1 MKKIKI
7 KKDPNAIED
16 YMPTFADMVTLLMA
30 FFVLLFA
37 MSDPDPGKF
46 EDFSE
51 AMTEELSGEQIQS
64 EFEELEENLQEII
77 EEQELSESVDVE
89 LHPNGIEIKMEGSSL
104 FDGCSAEVK
113 SDMEP
118 VIYNIS
124 NAITDLLNN
133 SNYEKYIIEVKGH
146 TDDEP
151 PTTCEYFNTNWE
163 LSAYRA
169 TGVVEQ
175 LIAAGIEK
183 EKVLAIAMADSDPL
197 IKYDAPS
204 EYSIDE
210 IRAINRR
217 VEIFI
222 NRFNNFD

>member
-30 FFVLLFA
+30 FFVLLYA

-51 AMTEELSGEQIQS
+51 AMHEELSGEEVQS
-64 EFEELEENLQEII
+64 EFESLEESLQEII
-77 EEQELSESVDVE
+77 EDQDISESVEVE
-89 LHPNGIEIKMEGSSL
+89 LRPDGIEIKMEGSSL
-104 FDGCSAEVK
+104 FNACSAEVK
-113 SDMEP
+113 SNMES
-118 VIYNIS
+118 VISNIS
-124 NAITDLLNN
+124 NAITELLNN
-133 SNYEKYIIEVKGH
+133 SNYKNYIIEVKGH
-146 TDDEP
+146 TDNQP
-151 PTTCEYFNTNWE
+151 PTTCRNFDTNWE

-175 LIAAGIEK
+175 LITSGIEK
-183 EKVLAIAMADSDPL
+183 EKIIAIAMADSKPL
-197 IKYDAPS
+197 IKYDDNG
-204 EYSIDE
+204 YSISE
-210 IRAINRR
+210 IRAANRR

-222 NRFNNFD
+222 NKFNKFD